1 MGEYRVGARM
11 TDGKIQQFKVG
22 AVDSPEAAREGV
34 RLQVPRAKVIL
45 ALVGGGKGT
54 QPVAPGTEVA

>member
-1 MGEYRVGARM
+1 M

-22 AVDSPEAAREGV
+22 AVESPEAAREAV

-45 ALVGGGKGT
+45 ALVKGGK
-54 QPVAPGTEVA
+54 QEPPVEKVAA

>member
-1 MGEYRVGARM
+1 M

-22 AVDSPEAAREGV
+22 AVDSPEAAREAV

-45 ALVGGGKGT
+45 ALVKGGKGV
-54 QPVAPGTEVA
+54 QPITPGVEAA

>member
-1 MGEYRVGARM
+1 M

-54 QPVAPGTEVA
+54 QPVAPGTEAA

>member
-45 ALVGGGKGT
+45 ALVKGGKGV
-54 QPVAPGTEVA
+54 QPVTPGTEAA